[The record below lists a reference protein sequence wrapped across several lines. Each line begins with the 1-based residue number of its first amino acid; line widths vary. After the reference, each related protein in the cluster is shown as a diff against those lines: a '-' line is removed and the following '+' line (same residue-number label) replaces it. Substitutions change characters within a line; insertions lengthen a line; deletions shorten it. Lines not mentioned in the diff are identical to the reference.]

1 MSARAWGLMG
11 AVGLGTAIAYGFVNA
26 QSKANVKRFEE
37 SSTALPHEK
46 DWVRKTQTQTLLGGG
61 PTSLAKLKKVT
72 DEKRRK
78 IAQEYEKHQNE
89 EYERKLKEENA
100 K

>member
-1 MSARAWGLMG
+1 MRKS
-11 AVGLGTAIAYGFVNA
+11 
-26 QSKANVKRFEE
+26 QS
-37 SSTALPHEK
+37 
-46 DWVRKTQTQTLLGGG
+46 QTLFGGG
-61 PTSLAKLKKVT
+61 PTDLASLKKAT

-78 IAQEYEKHQNE
+78 IAQEYEKQQNE

>member
-1 MSARAWGLMG
+1 M
-11 AVGLGTAIAYGFVNA
+11 
-26 QSKANVKRFEE
+26 Q
-37 SSTALPHEK
+37 
-46 DWVRKTQTQTLLGGG
+46 VRKTQTQTLLGGG